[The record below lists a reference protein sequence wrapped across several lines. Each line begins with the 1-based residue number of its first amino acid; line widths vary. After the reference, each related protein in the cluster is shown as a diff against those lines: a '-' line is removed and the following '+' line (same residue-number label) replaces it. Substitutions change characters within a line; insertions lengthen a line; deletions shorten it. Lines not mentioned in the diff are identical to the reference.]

1 MEKILSKARSS
12 SNWKQLSMK
21 MKKEESKKRKSDSHN
36 DKTNKN
42 QKRIKRE
49 KDISKNKTNQKK
61 EKIEDNEIEELD
73 EANISDNE
81 NKDKLTTARDLKI
94 LDSLFEEMNKK
105 EEEETNTGKKNKK
118 DKKNKD
124 KSDNQSYSLVEGG
137 SNSKKRI
144 GKYVAMDCEMVGVGP
159 EGKESVLARVSIVNF
174 YGNVILDKFVLPREK
189 VVDYR
194 THVSGITKEI
204 LEDAEPFLDV
214 QKEVADILKDKI
226 VVGHALQHDFGALLL
241 DHPYKLVRDTSHYKP
256 FRKITNGRTPS
267 LKKLTK
273 VILGLD
279 VQGGEHSSVEDA
291 QATMLL
297 YRKVRNEW
305 ERDLRKKN
313 SNSNSGTVID
323 KKAKNI

>member
-1 MEKILSKARSS
+1 
-12 SNWKQLSMK
+12 
-21 MKKEESKKRKSDSHN
+21 
-36 DKTNKN
+36 
-42 QKRIKRE
+42 
-49 KDISKNKTNQKK
+49 
-61 EKIEDNEIEELD
+61 
-73 EANISDNE
+73 
-81 NKDKLTTARDLKI
+81 
-94 LDSLFEEMNKK
+94 
-105 EEEETNTGKKNKK
+105 
-118 DKKNKD
+118 
-124 KSDNQSYSLVEGG
+124 
-137 SNSKKRI
+137 
-144 GKYVAMDCEMVGVGP
+144 MDCEMVGVGP
-159 EGKESVLARVSIVNF
+159 EGKESVLARVSIVNY

-194 THVSGITKEI
+194 THVSGITREI
-204 LEDAEPFLDV
+204 LKDAEPFLDV

-226 VVGHALQHDFGALLL
+226 VIGHALQHDFGALLL

-305 ERDLRKKN
+305 ERELRKKKN
-313 SNSNSGTVID
+313 NNEGTII
-323 KKAKNI
+323 AKNTKN

>member
-1 MEKILSKARSS
+1 MEKLLSKASS
-12 SNWKQLSMK
+12 SNWKQLSK
-21 MKKEESKKRKSDSHN
+21 QMKKEGNKKRKSDNINNSSN
-36 DKTNKN
+36 KKQKKNKKEFKATEKEDKTIN
-42 QKRIKRE
+42 
-49 KDISKNKTNQKK
+49 
-61 EKIEDNEIEELD
+61 NENEELN
-73 EANISDNE
+73 EENISDTE
-81 NKDKLTTARDLKI
+81 NRDKITTARDLKI
-94 LDSLFEEMNKK
+94 LDSLFK
-105 EEEETNTGKKNKK
+105 EINEKEETNNVDKKSKKGKKNKK
-118 DKKNKD
+118 KINIDNDKKP
-124 KSDNQSYSLVEGG
+124 SLVESG
-137 SNSKKRI
+137 STSKKRI

-159 EGKESVLARVSIVNF
+159 EGKESVLARVSIVNY

-204 LEDAEPFLDV
+204 LKDAEPFLDV

-226 VVGHALQHDFGALLL
+226 VVGHALQNDFGALLL
-241 DHPYKLVRDTSHYKP
+241 DHPYKLIRDTSHYKP

-305 ERDLRKKN
+305 ESELRKKKN
-313 SNSNSGTVID
+313 HNDGTIID
-323 KKAKNI
+323 KNANNI

>member
-1 MEKILSKARSS
+1 MDKILSKARSS
-12 SNWKQLSMK
+12 SNWKQLSK
-21 MKKEESKKRKSDSHN
+21 QLKKDDSKKRKSDSLN
-36 DKTNKN
+36 NKSN
-42 QKRIKRE
+42 KKQKRIKNE
-49 KDISKNKTNQKK
+49 KEFATKKITKK
-61 EKIEDNEIEELD
+61 EKVEDNEIDDLD
-73 EANISDNE
+73 ESNISDNE
-81 NKDKLTTARDLKI
+81 NKDKITTARDLKI
-94 LDSLFEEMNKK
+94 LDSIFDEINK
-105 EEEETNTGKKNKK
+105 EEESQNKKNKK
-118 DKKNKD
+118 EKKPKTKTN
-124 KSDNQSYSLVEGG
+124 DNQTYSLQEGG
-137 SNSKKRI
+137 SASKTRI

-159 EGKESVLARVSIVNF
+159 EGKESVLARVSIVNY

-204 LEDAEPFLDV
+204 LKDAEPFLDV

-305 ERDLRKKN
+305 EKELRKKKGN
-313 SNSNSGTVID
+313 NNEGTIID
-323 KKAKNI
+323 RHANNV

>member
-1 MEKILSKARSS
+1 MDKILSKARSS
-12 SNWKQLSMK
+12 SNWKQLSK
-21 MKKEESKKRKSDSHN
+21 QLKKDDSKKRKSDSLN
-36 DKTNKN
+36 NKN
-42 QKRIKRE
+42 NKKQKRIKNDKE
-49 KDISKNKTNQKK
+49 FAKTKTLKK
-61 EKIEDNEIEELD
+61 EKVEDNEIDDLD
-73 EANISDNE
+73 ESNISDNE
-81 NKDKLTTARDLKI
+81 NKDKITTARDLKI
-94 LDSLFEEMNKK
+94 LDSIFDEINK
-105 EEEETNTGKKNKK
+105 EEEESHNKKVKK
-118 DKKNKD
+118 DKKTKT
-124 KSDNQSYSLVEGG
+124 KTTDNQTYSLQESG

-159 EGKESVLARVSIVNF
+159 EGKESVLARVSIVNY

-204 LEDAEPFLDV
+204 LKDAEPFLDV

-305 ERDLRKKN
+305 EKELRKKK
-313 SNSNSGTVID
+313 SNNNEGTIID
-323 KKAKNI
+323 KHSNNI

>member
-1 MEKILSKARSS
+1 MEKLLSKARSS
-12 SNWKQLSMK
+12 SNWKQLSK
-21 MKKEESKKRKSDSHN
+21 QLKKEDNKKRKPESLN
-36 DKTNKN
+36 NNINK
-42 QKRIKRE
+42 K
-49 KDISKNKTNQKK
+49 QKK
-61 EKIEDNEIEELD
+61 SKKVEKGIKKNNEKEEILIKENEIEELD

-81 NKDKLTTARDLKI
+81 NKDKITTVRDLKI
-94 LDSLFEEMNKK
+94 LDSLFNEINKK
-105 EEEETNTGKKNKK
+105 EEEDKNNSKK
-118 DKKNKD
+118 DKKNKNKD
-124 KSDNQSYSLVEGG
+124 KNNEKQSYSLVESG
-137 SNSKKRI
+137 SSAKTRI

-159 EGKESVLARVSIVNF
+159 EGKESVLARVSIVNY

-194 THVSGITKEI
+194 THVSGITREI
-204 LEDAEPFLDV
+204 LKDAEPFLDV

-226 VVGHALQHDFGALLL
+226 VIGHALQHDFGALLL

-305 ERDLRKKN
+305 ERELRKKKN
-313 SNSNSGTVID
+313 NNEGTII
-323 KKAKNI
+323 AKNTKN

>member
-1 MEKILSKARSS
+1 MEKLLSKARSS
-12 SNWKQLSMK
+12 NNWKQLSK
-21 MKKEESKKRKSDSHN
+21 QMKKEGGKKRKSDSIDN
-36 DKTNKN
+36 NKK
-42 QKRIKRE
+42 QKRIKKEGRE
-49 KDISKNKTNQKK
+49 NIKKSKKE
-61 EKIEDNEIEELD
+61 EKIEDNEDIEELD

-81 NKDKLTTARDLKI
+81 NIDKITTKRDLKI
-94 LDSLFEEMNKK
+94 LDSLFEQIN
-105 EEEETNTGKKNKK
+105 EEEEKSSK
-118 DKKNKD
+118 DKKNKKESKNKNKNKKD
-124 KSDNQSYSLVEGG
+124 EDEKPSLIESDST
-137 SNSKKRI
+137 SKKRI

-159 EGKESVLARVSIVNF
+159 EGKESALARVSIVNY

-204 LEDAEPFLDV
+204 LKDAEPFLDV
-214 QKEVADILKDKI
+214 QKEVDDILKDKI

-305 ERDLRKKN
+305 EKELRKKRN
-313 SNSNSGTVID
+313 NHDGTIIS
-323 KKAKNI
+323 KNPTN